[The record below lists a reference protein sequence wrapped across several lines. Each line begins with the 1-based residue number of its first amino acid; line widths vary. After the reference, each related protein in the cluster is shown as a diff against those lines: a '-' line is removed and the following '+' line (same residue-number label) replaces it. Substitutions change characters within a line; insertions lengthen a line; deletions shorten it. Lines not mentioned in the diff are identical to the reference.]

1 MKNLN
6 IVKFKALTTN
16 NEDLSGNSRAF
27 HPVSKHQLS
36 IILGRVR
43 STLWLWCFKQFHAL
57 YGKEKLTDCLE
68 FTCRV
73 VKGFKKENLTKCSV
87 DVVGGDK
94 TSFPYIFVSYRQITI
109 L

>member
-1 MKNLN
+1 M
-6 IVKFKALTTN
+6 
-16 NEDLSGNSRAF
+16 
-27 HPVSKHQLS
+27 
-36 IILGRVR
+36 
-43 STLWLWCFKQFHAL
+43 
-57 YGKEKLTDCLE
+57 YGKEKLTVCLE

-73 VKGFKKENLTKCSV
+73 VKGFKKENLRKCSA